1 MNKAQN
7 SQVEESLDPSDWE
20 AFARLAHRML
30 DDSLDYL
37 KTVRERRA
45 WQRIPD
51 SVQAR
56 LAEPLPRDGAG
67 EEAAY
72 ADYAELVAPYPLGNI
87 HPRFWGWVIG
97 TGTPLGV
104 MAEMLAA
111 TMNNNAAGH
120 CQSATF
126 VEIQVLDWL
135 KEIMGYPADAG
146 GVLLSGGSIANQVG
160 LAVARNAKAPFDVR
174 REGLSGQERL
184 MFYASSESHNSV
196 QRAVELLGMG
206 AKSLGVIPVRE
217 DFTIDLAALEARI
230 AADRKAG
237 CIPCCI
243 VANVG
248 TVNTGAIDPIAALA
262 DICTREDLW
271 LHVDGAFGALAV
283 LDPEMHPKL
292 AGLEHADSIAFDLHK
307 WMYLPFEVACTLV
320 RSHDAHTATFAAQA
334 DYLAR
339 MEKGIPSGP
348 VIWADYAPQLSRT
361 FRALK
366 VWMNLKAY
374 GVDRFA
380 RLIAQNVRQA
390 RYLAGLVEAAPEL
403 ELLAPVPLNIVNF
416 RYVAPG
422 LDDVALDKFN
432 ARILAELQESGIA
445 APSSTVLNGRF
456 ALRVAIT
463 NHRSRRED
471 FDVLVDAVL
480 KLGRGESVGVLAGC

>member
-1 MNKAQN
+1 MTEPQDPQA
-7 SQVEESLDPSDWE
+7 EESLDPGDWD

-30 DDSLDYL
+30 DDSLAYL
-37 KTVRERRA
+37 KTVRERSA
-45 WQRIPD
+45 WQRIPE

-56 LAEPLPRDGAG
+56 LAEPLSREGTG

-120 CQSATF
+120 RQSATF
-126 VEIQVLDWL
+126 VEMQVLDWL
-135 KEIMGYPADAG
+135 KEIMGYPREAG
-146 GVLLSGGSIANQVG
+146 GVLLSGGSVANQVG

-174 REGLSGQERL
+174 REGLSGQPRL
-184 MFYASSESHNSV
+184 MFYTSSESHNSV
-196 QRAVELLGMG
+196 QRAIELLGMG
-206 AKSLGVIPVRE
+206 AESLGVIPVRA
-217 DFTIDLAALEARI
+217 DFTIDVAALDARI

-237 CIPCCI
+237 CIPCCV
-243 VANVG
+243 VANAG
-248 TVNTGAIDPIAALA
+248 TVNTGAVDPLAELA
-262 DICTREDLW
+262 DVCARENLW

-283 LDPEMHPKL
+283 LDPETRPQL
-292 AGLEHADSIAFDLHK
+292 AGIERADSIAFDLHK

-320 RSHDAHTATFAAQA
+320 RSQEAHTATFTAHA
-334 DYLAR
+334 DYLAQTQA
-339 MEKGIPSGP
+339 GIASGP
-348 VIWADYAPQLSRT
+348 VIWADYAPQLSRS

-380 RLIAQNVRQA
+380 RLIAQNIRQA

-403 ELLAPVPLNIVNF
+403 ELLAPVPLNVVNF

-422 LDDVALDKFN
+422 LDKAALN
-432 ARILAELQESGIA
+432 ALNTRILTELQESGIA
-445 APSSTVLNGRF
+445 VPSSTILNGRF

-463 NHRSRRED
+463 NHRSRRDD
-471 FDVLVDAVL
+471 FDALIAAVRA
-480 KLGRGESVGVLAGC
+480 LGRKLSP

>member
-1 MNKAQN
+1 MNEPYDPQI
-7 SQVEESLDPSDWE
+7 EESLDPGDWD

-30 DDSLDYL
+30 DDSLGYL
-37 KTVRERRA
+37 KTVRERPA
-45 WQRIPD
+45 WQRIPE

-56 LAEPLPRDGAG
+56 LAEPLPHNGAG

-72 ADYAELVAPYPLGNI
+72 TDYAELVAPYPLGNI

-120 CQSATF
+120 HQSATF
-126 VEIQVLDWL
+126 VEMQVLDWL
-135 KEIMGYPADAG
+135 KEIMGYPHEAG
-146 GVLLSGGSIANQVG
+146 GVLLSGGSIANQVA

-174 REGLSGQERL
+174 REGLSGQPRL
-184 MFYASSESHNSV
+184 MFYTSSESHNSV

-206 AKSLGVIPVRE
+206 AESLGVIPVRA
-217 DFTIDLAALEARI
+217 DFTIDVAALEARI

-237 CIPCCI
+237 FIPCCV
-243 VANVG
+243 VANAG
-248 TVNTGAIDPIAALA
+248 TVNTGAIDPLA
-262 DICTREDLW
+262 RLVDLCAREKLW

-283 LDPEMHPKL
+283 LDSQTRPQLVGIER
-292 AGLEHADSIAFDLHK
+292 ADSIAFDLHK

-320 RSHDAHTATFAAQA
+320 RSHEAHTATFASQA

-339 MEKGIPSGP
+339 MEAGIATGP
-348 VIWADYAPQLSRT
+348 VIWADYAPQLSRS

-380 RLIAQNVRQA
+380 RTIAQNIRQA

-416 RYVAPG
+416 RYVAPD
-422 LDDVALDKFN
+422 LDNAALDALN
-432 ARILAELQESGIA
+432 VRILAELQESGIA
-445 APSSTVLNGRF
+445 VPSSTVLNGRF

-463 NHRSRRED
+463 NHRSRRDD
-471 FDVLVDAVL
+471 FDALVVAVRE
-480 KLGRGESVGVLAGC
+480 LGREIAD